1 MWTDEQREQF
11 RKDRREKERVNKQNG
26 SSSFE
31 SFVLAPAETK
41 VSAPRVAP
49 STAPVATSA
58 PKPVKNFTVTM
69 EAPSSSGGVWGSGLN
84 LAEKLKLDEKKRS
97 DAAAAAAAAAAAPP
111 ASVVDPTS
119 EDGDRPKG
127 QKRNDKRST
136 RGKKGEKTGDAAAQ
150 VIEQVTLSDSPPV
163 LSQQT
168 QPQAPSSPVKESI
181 TPQVDLLGSSSVSAS
196 IEGPKSFLKMGK
208 WDDPADQSNVE
219 FGSFGSYG
227 EKHEPTPA
235 WQDFGALG
243 KSSGTHIEPS
253 ALFGNQSK
261 PAVEQPVKSPTN
273 APPGLAAPPGFDSG
287 AGQKP
292 NHHNNRSNTGPQTRN
307 KSQHDGDAHGKG
319 QGGNSST
326 GSQNQSPRVANPAG
340 VAPAAQGAMY
350 PFMDPYMYQ
359 GQGFPQVPPT
369 APAAGATPTTG
380 SIPAQQ
386 QQMFQG
392 PPGMAAPPY
401 YPYAHPYFN
410 PQMYYAQYYA
420 GGRGYQ
426 NGRGPSFEGAYPGT
440 QGYGDMYG
448 QPGMPGYV
456 DPAYGSTVSGKGSKG
471 GNQGNAVAGHPAD
484 MAAYSNGYYP
494 APYPQYGQT
503 PQAYPQGYGAYAGV
517 PPTGYGQRG
526 NSAGS
531 YNGYNNGGSGYR
543 GHHGNSGATPNSGA
557 SAGSVPVPPVASTTQ
572 YN

>member
-1 MWTDEQREQF
+1 VWTEEQREQF
-11 RKDRREKERVNKQNG
+11 RKDRRDKERVNKQNG

-31 SFVLAPAETK
+31 SFAVTPSETK
-41 VSAPRVAP
+41 VSAPRGPP
-49 STAPVATSA
+49 SAAPVAVLV
-58 PKPVKNFTVTM
+58 PKPVKQFTTTI
-69 EAPSSSGGVWGSGLN
+69 EAPSSSGSAWGSGLN
-84 LAEKLKLDEKKRS
+84 LAEKLKLEEKKRN

-111 ASVVDPTS
+111 VSAVDPICD
-119 EDGDRPKG
+119 DGDRPKG

-136 RGKKGEKTGDAAAQ
+136 RGKRGEKAGDAAAQ
-150 VIEQVTLSDSPPV
+150 ALEQVTLGDSSPA

-168 QPQAPSSPVKESI
+168 QQQAPASPGKETM
-181 TPQVDLLGSSSVSAS
+181 TPQVDLLGSSSVSTS
-196 IEGPKSFLKMGK
+196 IESPKSFLKMGK

-219 FGSFGSYG
+219 FGSFGSYD
-227 EKHEPTPA
+227 EKHEPTPS

-261 PAVEQPVKSPTN
+261 PAVEQPVKSSTT

-287 AGQKP
+287 TGQKP
-292 NHHNNRSNTGPQTRN
+292 NHHNNRSNTGPQSRN
-307 KSQHDGDAHGKG
+307 KSQNDGDAHGKG
-319 QGGNSST
+319 GNASA

-350 PFMDPYMYQ
+350 PYMDPSMFQ
-359 GQGFPQVPPT
+359 GQYFPQIPPT
-369 APAAGATPTTG
+369 AAAGAGTTPTTG

-392 PPGMAAPPY
+392 PPGMAGPPY

-410 PQMYYAQYYA
+410 PQMYYAQYYP

-426 NGRGPSFEGAYPGT
+426 SGRGPSFEGPYPGT

-456 DPAYGSTVSGKGSKG
+456 DPAYATTGSGKGSKG
-471 GNQGNAVAGHPAD
+471 GNQGNAVAGHQAD

-494 APYPQYGQT
+494 PYPQYGQA
-503 PQAYPQGYGAYAGV
+503 PQAYPQGYAGYGSV

-557 SAGSVPVPPVASTTQ
+557 PAGSVPVPPVASTTQ